1 MWYDCFEA
9 SVEKTHG
16 KNIKREKINMKIPF
30 ATDRHEIVKDGDT
43 YEVKKGQRQE
53 VVRIY
58 LYNNICQDQ
67 FYYAHWVFQAKD
79 FNKDFQIDYIREIG

>member
-43 YEVKKGQRQE
+43 YEVKKG
-53 VVRIY
+53 
-58 LYNNICQDQ
+58 
-67 FYYAHWVFQAKD
+67 
-79 FNKDFQIDYIREIG
+79 

>member
-1 MWYDCFEA
+1 MCRENHKEQIQEYEKKYQEQSREKNKEEERKNWVRMWYDCFEA

-43 YEVKKGQRQE
+43 YEVKKG
-53 VVRIY
+53 
-58 LYNNICQDQ
+58 
-67 FYYAHWVFQAKD
+67 
-79 FNKDFQIDYIREIG
+79 